1 MPHDD
6 DDSVGDGVGEGDG
19 YVDGDGD
26 GNGDGDGG
34 GDGDGFEQF
43 RRHKGHRVPQA
54 GRGCVVL

>member
-19 YVDGDGD
+19 YVDVD
-26 GNGDGDGG
+26 

>member
-26 GNGDGDGG
+26 NDGDGD

>member
-26 GNGDGDGG
+26 